1 MEIIN
6 IGLGIRQKNGN
17 TNIVS
22 LSNNDKVSS
31 SIESEISENYSEL
44 NYQMVEPFDSTS
56 LIDETEYYLDLKTID
71 ESNLLYNVSKLLG
84 KNDLLV
90 QADVLKL
97 DSSRLKNL
105 KSNKESVR
113 FFVIE
118 LDEEYLFLA
127 VNSRATIKGRNFL
140 NLSVGSKD
148 NTVEIDYGVHIPC
161 EITAVLEKESLR
173 LYVMNVL
180 GFENM
185 LGLKYAKK
193 EQAEKVLNNFLGGNL
208 TIGKEKYKVSF
219 QEYDKIHNEA
229 MKKARNIN
237 RLSSYQDGQAD
248 FEIEKIKSAVN
259 KLQENQRVEF
269 KKDEII
275 VNSENFKTFTA
286 ILHNSIVLRLISGDY
301 NII

>member
-6 IGLGIRQKNGN
+6 IGLGIRQKNGK
-17 TNIVS
+17 TYIVS
-22 LSNNDKVSS
+22 LSNNKKIRE
-31 SIESEISENYSEL
+31 SIETEISENYSEL
-44 NYQMVEPFDSTS
+44 NYQIVEPLDSTS
-56 LIDETEYYLDLKTID
+56 LIDETEYYLDLKDIGEED
-71 ESNLLYNVSKLLG
+71 LLYDVSKLLG
-84 KNDLLV
+84 KEDLL
-90 QADVLKL
+90 QGADVLKL
-97 DSSRLKNL
+97 NESKLKNL

-140 NLSVGSKD
+140 NLSVGSKN

-161 EITAVLEKESLR
+161 EITAVLEKENSR

-193 EQAEKVLNNFLGGNL
+193 EQAEEVLSSFVAGDL

-219 QEYDKIHNEA
+219 QEYAKIHSTD
-229 MKKARNIN
+229 MVKARNIN
-237 RLSSYQDGQAD
+237 RLSSYKDGQAD
-248 FEIEKIKSAVN
+248 FEIERIKNAVN

-269 KKDEII
+269 KDKEII
-275 VNSENFKTFTA
+275 VNSENFRTFTA

>member
-6 IGLGIRQKNGN
+6 IGLGIRQKNGK
-17 TNIVS
+17 TYIAS
-22 LSNNDKVSS
+22 LSNSKKVAE
-31 SIESEISENYSEL
+31 SIESEISESYSEL
-44 NYQMVEPFDSTS
+44 NYQIVEPFDSTS
-56 LIDETEYYLDLKTID
+56 LIDETEYYLDLEYIGEED
-71 ESNLLYNVSKLLG
+71 LLYNVSKLLG
-84 KNDLLV
+84 KKNLL
-90 QADVLKL
+90 QEADVLKL
-97 DSSRLKNL
+97 DESRLKNL
-105 KSNKESVR
+105 KKHKESVR

-127 VNSRATIKGRNFL
+127 VNSRATIKGENFL
-140 NLSVGSKD
+140 NLSVGSKN

-161 EITAVLEKESLR
+161 EITAVLEKENSR

-193 EQAEKVLNNFLGGNL
+193 EQAEEVLKSFLAGNL
-208 TIGKEKYKVSF
+208 TIGKEEYKVSF
-219 QEYDKIHNEA
+219 QEYDKIHSTD
-229 MKKARNIN
+229 MVKARNIN
-237 RLSSYQDGQAD
+237 RLSSYKDGQAD
-248 FEIEKIKSAVN
+248 FEIEKIKNAVN

-269 KKDEII
+269 KDKEII
-275 VNSENFKTFTA
+275 VNSDNFRTFTA

>member
-6 IGLGIRQKNGN
+6 IGLGIRQKNGK
-17 TNIVS
+17 TYVAS
-22 LSNNDKVSS
+22 LSNSKKVAE
-31 SIESEISENYSEL
+31 SIESEISESYSEL
-44 NYQMVEPFDSTS
+44 NYQIVEPFDSTS
-56 LIDETEYYLDLKTID
+56 LIDETEYYLDLEVIGEED
-71 ESNLLYNVSKLLG
+71 LLYNVSKLLG
-84 KNDLLV
+84 KENLL
-90 QADVLKL
+90 QEADVLKL
-97 DSSRLKNL
+97 DESRLKNL

-140 NLSVGSKD
+140 NLSVGSKN
-148 NTVEIDYGVHIPC
+148 NTIEIDYGVHIPC
-161 EITAVLEKESLR
+161 EITAVLEKENSR

-193 EQAEKVLNNFLGGNL
+193 EQAEEVLKSFLAGNL
-208 TIGKEKYKVSF
+208 TIGKEEYKVSF
-219 QEYDKIHNEA
+219 QEYDKIHSTD
-229 MKKARNIN
+229 MVKARNIN
-237 RLSSYQDGQAD
+237 RLSSYKDGQAD
-248 FEIEKIKSAVN
+248 FEIEKIKNAVN

-269 KKDEII
+269 KDKEII
-275 VNSENFKTFTA
+275 VNSENFRTFTA

>member
-6 IGLGIRQKNGN
+6 IGLGIRQKNGK
-17 TNIVS
+17 TYIAS
-22 LSNNDKVSS
+22 LSNSKKVAE
-31 SIESEISENYSEL
+31 SIESEISESYSEL
-44 NYQMVEPFDSTS
+44 NYQIVEPFDSTS
-56 LIDETEYYLDLKTID
+56 LIDETEYYLDLEYIGEED
-71 ESNLLYNVSKLLG
+71 LLYNVSKLLG
-84 KNDLLV
+84 KKNLL
-90 QADVLKL
+90 QEADVLKL
-97 DSSRLKNL
+97 DESRLKNL

-140 NLSVGSKD
+140 NLSVGSKN

-161 EITAVLEKESLR
+161 EITAVLEKENSR

-193 EQAEKVLNNFLGGNL
+193 EQAEEVLKSFLAGNL
-208 TIGKEKYKVSF
+208 TIGKEEYKVSF
-219 QEYDKIHNEA
+219 QEYDKIHSTD
-229 MKKARNIN
+229 MVKARNIN
-237 RLSSYQDGQAD
+237 RLSSYKDGQAD
-248 FEIEKIKSAVN
+248 FEIEKIKNAVN

-269 KKDEII
+269 KDKEII
-275 VNSENFKTFTA
+275 VNSDNFRTFTA

>member
-6 IGLGIRQKNGN
+6 IGLGIRQKNGK
-17 TNIVS
+17 TYIAS
-22 LSNNDKVSS
+22 LSNSKKVAE
-31 SIESEISENYSEL
+31 SIESEISESYSEL
-44 NYQMVEPFDSTS
+44 NYQIVEPFDSTS
-56 LIDETEYYLDLKTID
+56 LIDETEYYLDLEYIGEED
-71 ESNLLYNVSKLLG
+71 LLYNVSKLLG
-84 KNDLLV
+84 KKNLL
-90 QADVLKL
+90 QEADVLKL
-97 DSSRLKNL
+97 DESRLKNL

-140 NLSVGSKD
+140 NLSVGSKN
-148 NTVEIDYGVHIPC
+148 NTVEIAYGVHIPC
-161 EITAVLEKESLR
+161 EITAVLEKENSR

-193 EQAEKVLNNFLGGNL
+193 EQAEEVLKSFLAGNL
-208 TIGKEKYKVSF
+208 TIGKEEYKVSF
-219 QEYDKIHNEA
+219 QEYDKIHSTD
-229 MKKARNIN
+229 MVKARNIN
-237 RLSSYQDGQAD
+237 RLSSYKDGQAD
-248 FEIEKIKSAVN
+248 FEIEKIKNAVN

-269 KKDEII
+269 KDKEII
-275 VNSENFKTFTA
+275 VNSDNFRTFTA

>member
-6 IGLGIRQKNGN
+6 IGLGIRQKNGK
-17 TNIVS
+17 TYIAS
-22 LSNNDKVSS
+22 LSNSKKVAE
-31 SIESEISENYSEL
+31 SIESEISESYSEL
-44 NYQMVEPFDSTS
+44 NYQIVEPFDSTS
-56 LIDETEYYLDLKTID
+56 LIDETEYYLDLEYIGEED
-71 ESNLLYNVSKLLG
+71 LLYNVSKLLG
-84 KNDLLV
+84 KENLL
-90 QADVLKL
+90 QEADVLKL
-97 DSSRLKNL
+97 DESRLKNL

-140 NLSVGSKD
+140 NLSVGSKN
-148 NTVEIDYGVHIPC
+148 NTIEIDYGVHIPC
-161 EITAVLEKESLR
+161 EITAVLEKENSR

-193 EQAEKVLNNFLGGNL
+193 EQAEEVLKSFLAGNL
-208 TIGKEKYKVSF
+208 TIGKEEYKVSF
-219 QEYDKIHNEA
+219 QEYDKIHSTD
-229 MKKARNIN
+229 MVKARNIN
-237 RLSSYQDGQAD
+237 RLSSYKDGQAD
-248 FEIEKIKSAVN
+248 FEIEKIKNAVN

-269 KKDEII
+269 KDKEII
-275 VNSENFKTFTA
+275 VNSENFRTFTA

>member
-6 IGLGIRQKNGN
+6 IGLGIRQKNGK
-17 TNIVS
+17 TYIAS
-22 LSNNDKVSS
+22 LSNSKKVAE
-31 SIESEISENYSEL
+31 SIESEISESYSEL
-44 NYQMVEPFDSTS
+44 NYQIVEPFDSTS
-56 LIDETEYYLDLKTID
+56 LIDETEYYLDLEVIGEED
-71 ESNLLYNVSKLLG
+71 LLYNVSKLLG
-84 KNDLLV
+84 KENLL
-90 QADVLKL
+90 QEADVLKL
-97 DSSRLKNL
+97 DESRLKNL

-140 NLSVGSKD
+140 NLSVGSKN
-148 NTVEIDYGVHIPC
+148 NTIEIDYGVHIPC
-161 EITAVLEKESLR
+161 EITAVLEKENSR

-193 EQAEKVLNNFLGGNL
+193 EQAEEVLKSFLAGNL
-208 TIGKEKYKVSF
+208 TIGKEEYKVSF
-219 QEYDKIHNEA
+219 QEYDKIHSTD
-229 MKKARNIN
+229 MVKARNIN
-237 RLSSYQDGQAD
+237 RLSSYKDGQAD
-248 FEIEKIKSAVN
+248 FEIEKIKNAVN

-269 KKDEII
+269 KDKEII
-275 VNSENFKTFTA
+275 VNSENFRTFTA

>member
-22 LSNNDKVSS
+22 LSNNNKVSS

-71 ESNLLYNVSKLLG
+71 ESNLLYNVSTLLG

-193 EQAEKVLNNFLGGNL
+193 EQAEKVLSNFLGGKL

-219 QEYDKIHNEA
+219 QEYDKIHGEA

>member
-17 TNIVS
+17 TSIVS
-22 LSNNDKVSS
+22 LSNNDKVST

-56 LIDETEYYLDLKTID
+56 LIDETEYYLDLKSID

-161 EITAVLEKESLR
+161 EITAILEKESLR

-185 LGLKYAKK
+185 LGLKYAKR
-193 EQAEKVLNNFLGGNL
+193 EQAEKVLSNFLGGKL

-219 QEYDKIHNEA
+219 QEYDKIHGEA
-229 MKKARNIN
+229 MRKARNIN

-275 VNSENFKTFTA
+275 VNAENFKTFTA

>member
-6 IGLGIRQKNGN
+6 IGLGIRQKNGK

-22 LSNNDKVSS
+22 LSNNNKVSE
-31 SIESEISENYSEL
+31 SIETEISENYSKL
-44 NYQMVEPFDSTS
+44 NYQSVEPFDSTS
-56 LIDETEYYLDLKTID
+56 LIDETEYYLDLNEIVED
-71 ESNLLYNVSKLLG
+71 DLLYNVSKLLG
-84 KNDLLV
+84 KEDLLV
-90 QADVLKL
+90 TAEVLKL

-140 NLSVGSKD
+140 NLSVGSKN

-161 EITAVLEKESLR
+161 EITAVLEKENSR

-193 EQAEKVLNNFLGGNL
+193 EQAEEVLKSFVAGNL

-219 QEYDKIHNEA
+219 QEYDKIHSA
-229 MKKARNIN
+229 DMVKARNIN
-237 RLSSYQDGQAD
+237 RLSSYKDGQAD
-248 FEIEKIKSAVN
+248 FEIEKIKNAVN

-269 KKDEII
+269 KDKEII
-275 VNSENFKTFTA
+275 VNSENFRTFTA

>member
-6 IGLGIRQKNGN
+6 IGLGIRQKNGK
-17 TNIVS
+17 TYIAS
-22 LSNNDKVSS
+22 LSNSKKVAE
-31 SIESEISENYSEL
+31 SIESEISESYSEL
-44 NYQMVEPFDSTS
+44 NYQIVEPFDSTS
-56 LIDETEYYLDLKTID
+56 LIDETEYYLDLEVIGEED
-71 ESNLLYNVSKLLG
+71 LLYNMSKLLG
-84 KNDLLV
+84 KENLL
-90 QADVLKL
+90 QEADVLKL
-97 DSSRLKNL
+97 DESRLKNL

-140 NLSVGSKD
+140 NLSVGSKN
-148 NTVEIDYGVHIPC
+148 NTIEIDYGVHIPC
-161 EITAVLEKESLR
+161 EITAVLEKENSR

-193 EQAEKVLNNFLGGNL
+193 EQAEEVLKSFLAGNL
-208 TIGKEKYKVSF
+208 TIGKEEYKVSF
-219 QEYDKIHNEA
+219 QEYDKIHSTD
-229 MKKARNIN
+229 MVKARNIN
-237 RLSSYQDGQAD
+237 RLSSYKDGQAD
-248 FEIEKIKSAVN
+248 FEIEKIKNAVN

-269 KKDEII
+269 KDKEII
-275 VNSENFKTFTA
+275 VNSENFRTFTA

>member
-6 IGLGIRQKNGN
+6 IGLGIRQKNGK
-17 TNIVS
+17 TYIAS
-22 LSNNDKVSS
+22 LSNSKKVAE
-31 SIESEISENYSEL
+31 SIESEISESYSEL
-44 NYQMVEPFDSTS
+44 NYQIVEPFDSTS
-56 LIDETEYYLDLKTID
+56 LIDETEYYLDLEYIGEED
-71 ESNLLYNVSKLLG
+71 LLYNVSKLLG
-84 KNDLLV
+84 KKNLL
-90 QADVLKL
+90 QEADVLKL
-97 DSSRLKNL
+97 DESRLKNL

-140 NLSVGSKD
+140 NLSVGSKN

-161 EITAVLEKESLR
+161 EITAVLEKENSR

-193 EQAEKVLNNFLGGNL
+193 EQAEEVLKSFLAGNL
-208 TIGKEKYKVSF
+208 TIGKEEYKVSF
-219 QEYDKIHNEA
+219 QEYDKIHSTD
-229 MKKARNIN
+229 MVKARNIN
-237 RLSSYQDGQAD
+237 RLSSYKDGQAD
-248 FEIEKIKSAVN
+248 FEIEKIKNAVN

-269 KKDEII
+269 KDKEII
-275 VNSENFKTFTA
+275 VNSDNFRTFKA

>member
-44 NYQMVEPFDSTS
+44 NYQMVEAFDSTS
-56 LIDETEYYLDLKTID
+56 LIDETEYYLDLKTIN
-71 ESNLLYNVSKLLG
+71 ESNLLYNVSELLG

>member
-22 LSNNDKVSS
+22 LSNNNKVSS

-71 ESNLLYNVSKLLG
+71 ESNLLYNVSNLLG

-105 KSNKESVR
+105 KSNKESVQ

-127 VNSRATIKGRNFL
+127 VNSRDTIKGRNFL

-193 EQAEKVLNNFLGGNL
+193 EQAEKVLSNFLGGKL

-219 QEYDKIHNEA
+219 QEYDKIHGEA